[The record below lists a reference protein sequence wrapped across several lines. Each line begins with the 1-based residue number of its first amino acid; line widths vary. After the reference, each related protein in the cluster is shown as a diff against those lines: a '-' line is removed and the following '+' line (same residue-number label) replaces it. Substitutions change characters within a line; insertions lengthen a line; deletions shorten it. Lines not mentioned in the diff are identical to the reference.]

1 MFPQLLVW
9 RIRCWQTIDFIMN
22 YFPFIE
28 CYGMFE
34 SIILTGPRDDG
45 SDTAVHINQP
55 SPIISKAVNSWP
67 WNQALSKIKR
77 PTIIPIHEL
86 SINALHQMSLSAFCI
101 SWNTCAL
108 QNLTYERMLEQE
120 RFDNRNI
127 TLVKRIWSCKIWD
140 EDELQQ
146 KYILSHCLKS
156 VILAEIEV
164 KPS

>member
-1 MFPQLLVW
+1 
-9 RIRCWQTIDFIMN
+9 
-22 YFPFIE
+22 
-28 CYGMFE
+28 MFE

-45 SDTAVHINQP
+45 SDTVVHINQP

-108 QNLTYERMLEQE
+108 QNMTYERMLEQE
-120 RFDNRNI
+120 IFDNRNI

-146 KYILSHCLKS
+146 KYIFLIVSNQLSLLRLKLNQVNKWS
-156 VILAEIEV
+156 TCVTFLVPI
-164 KPS
+164 K